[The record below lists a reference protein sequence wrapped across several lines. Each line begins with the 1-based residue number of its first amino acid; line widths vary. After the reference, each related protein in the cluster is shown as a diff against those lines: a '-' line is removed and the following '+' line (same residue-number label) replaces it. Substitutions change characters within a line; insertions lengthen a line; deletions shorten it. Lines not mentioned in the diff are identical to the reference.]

1 MEENEKEWPKIPN
14 LGKASEKGKEHIS
27 ISRRCA
33 DHREHLW
40 EQNLV
45 SHGTVTVISRK
56 AMASRLGGPRI
67 V

>member
-1 MEENEKEWPKIPN
+1 MEKDFESTQKLP
-14 LGKASEKGKEHIS
+14 GKETEKVS
-27 ISRRCA
+27 MVTRCS

-45 SHGTVTVISRK
+45 SHGTVTALSRK

-67 V
+67 A